1 MKVTVSEQKPECSVK
16 DCLRKRKQASNLLH
30 INSHFT
36 TKFMTEK
43 SDAYTLCPTFYKY
56 ILQRR
61 QGPFSGFHFLVLA
74 LNCEKF
80 SVYLNRQ

>member
-1 MKVTVSEQKPECSVK
+1 MKVIVSKQKPECPVK
-16 DCLRKRKQASNLLH
+16 DCLRKRKQASNLLL

-36 TKFMTEK
+36 TKFMTEN

-61 QGPFSGFHFLVLA
+61 QGTFSGFHFLVLG
-74 LNCEKF
+74 LNWEKF